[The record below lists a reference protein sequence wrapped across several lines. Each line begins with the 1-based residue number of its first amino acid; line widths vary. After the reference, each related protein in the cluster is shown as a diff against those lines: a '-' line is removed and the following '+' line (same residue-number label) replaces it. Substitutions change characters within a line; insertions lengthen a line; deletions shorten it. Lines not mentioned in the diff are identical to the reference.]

1 MSALALHVRI
11 LRRAQRLLP
20 AGLAAVA
27 MLPPPAGRWEASPLS
42 RLRWAAASRRGVLGL
57 RLEPQVTATLVAR
70 GLDWL
75 REQRGSD
82 ADPACYGDWQ
92 ALAAGQGL
100 YWTRSASGAL
110 ALLLDARQASA
121 WLLWQEPEQAATW
134 RCC

>member
-1 MSALALHVRI
+1 MSALALHKRV

-42 RLRWAAASRRGVLGL
+42 RLQWTGAPRRGLLGL
-57 RLEPQVTATLVAR
+57 RLEPSVATALADR

-75 REQRGSD
+75 REQCGTG
-82 ADPACYGDWQ
+82 ADTAHYGDWQ
-92 ALAAGQGL
+92 ALAGGEDL

-121 WLLWQEPEQAATW
+121 WLLWQDPEEATAW